1 MPLIINLLR
10 LNTKVNKKDKGE
22 SKFKKFFSKG
32 KGPTASQIEEREV
45 IINEAMERMKEY
57 MEQKLGY

>member
-22 SKFKKFFSKG
+22 AKNKKQIAKA
-32 KGPTASQIEEREV
+32 KGPTADDVEDREI

-57 MEQKLGY
+57 MEEKLGF